1 MPVWSID
8 QLIYGTIPPEVL
20 LQVFDVTLIRNVY
33 LSMLI
38 ITLSYPLVHKALT
51 FYFKTSYKDMITSAP
66 KQLVVLHHSVEALLL
81 AIMLPI
87 FSYKVVPLNFQVQ
100 DNLEDFIADLRTVG
114 TLMISIM
121 FIYMTELASRY
132 LDPRPLI
139 IFHHLVTIGDGL
151 LIFFFP
157 TSMMVKTGVILVYF
171 ICFEFLTFAGLVMY
185 RLFPLNKATPKV
197 IIAGMVCFG
206 ITRPVQLLWIFGAV
220 LWSWNDENTVQWQA
234 VVQIIATFTITSV
247 QIYSLKIHYS
257 VWKRCIKKQ
266 EDDRQQTED
275 TTRHVHIS
283 SKIDEESLNDDSMV
297 FSTDSPIPAPLSP
310 SDALASQY
318 ILRS

>member
-8 QLIYGTIPPEVL
+8 QLLYGTIPSEVL
-20 LQVFDVTLIRNVY
+20 LQAFDVTMMRNVL

-51 FYFKTSYKDMITSAP
+51 FYFKTSYRDVITSAP
-66 KQLVVLHHSVEALLL
+66 KQLVVLHHSVEALFL
-81 AIMLPI
+81 AIILPV

-100 DNLEDFIADLRTVG
+100 DNLEDFIADLRTVA
-114 TLMISIM
+114 TLMLSIM
-121 FIYMTELASRY
+121 FIYMIELASRY

-139 IFHHLVTIGDGL
+139 IFHHLVSIGDAIL
-151 LIFFFP
+151 VLFFP
-157 TSMMVKTGVILVYF
+157 TSVMMKTGVILVYF

-185 RLFPLNKATPKV
+185 RLFPLNRATPNI

-220 LWSWNDENTVQWQA
+220 FWSWNDENTVKWQA
-234 VVQIIATFTITSV
+234 IVQIIATLTVTSV

-266 EDDRQQTED
+266 KEKGQQTED
-275 TTRHVHIS
+275 RTLHVHIS
-283 SKIDEESLNDDSMV
+283 CGAEIMDESFDDDSMV
-297 FSTDSPIPAPLSP
+297 FSTDSRPTHPVSP
-310 SDALASQY
+310 SDTLHNTF
-318 ILRS
+318 